1 MQEGKV
7 ALFILLQGDLKSFLS
22 QNIATAEALN
32 QQGVTLQMCCNIA
45 SGLLH
50 MHNSGFVHM
59 YVATV

>member
-1 MQEGKV
+1 MAPS
-7 ALFILLQGDLKSFLS
+7 ALFQGDLKSFLF

-50 MHNSGFVHM
+50 MHDSGFVHT
-59 YVATV
+59 YVLIVSH